1 MRKLVALFIASLM
14 MIACEKDIV
23 SNMEAYYTEAMGVQN
38 VTLDSVK
45 TFSNKVENYV
55 AENPDEKENP
65 LYPKIQANIKSASM
79 SITLSV
85 DTTWDGETHI
95 NY

>member
-1 MRKLVALFIASLM
+1 MKKLVLLFMAFLM
-14 MIACEKDIV
+14 MTACEKDIV
-23 SNMEAYYTEAMGVQN
+23 SNMEAYYTESMGLQS

-65 LYPKIQANIKSASM
+65 LYPKIQSNIKSASM
-79 SITLSV
+79 RITLSV